1 MNIRSKIQSLITAI
15 NLKTGKSDTNL
26 TDAVQTVLDDHIS
39 LRGVIS
45 RNITSVE
52 IPADVT
58 SIGTMAFAYCDKLSS
73 ISINN
78 AITEIKPS
86 AFTHA
91 TRLATISFGIG
102 VTVIQNNAFEYCSA
116 LTSVTFPAQLQTL
129 KDWSFRYCSG
139 LTTVKFLGTPTT
151 VQNAFV
157 NSNNISDIYV
167 PWSEGA
173 VANAPWGAT
182 NATIHYNTTFDA
194 NGNVVS

>member
-15 NLKTGKSDTNL
+15 NLKTGKSDTDL

-39 LRGVIS
+39 LRDVIT

-78 AITEIKPS
+78 AITEIKTS

-157 NSNNISDIYV
+157 NSSNISDIYV

-173 VANAPWGAT
+173 VANAPWG
-182 NATIHYNTTFDA
+182 
-194 NGNVVS
+194 